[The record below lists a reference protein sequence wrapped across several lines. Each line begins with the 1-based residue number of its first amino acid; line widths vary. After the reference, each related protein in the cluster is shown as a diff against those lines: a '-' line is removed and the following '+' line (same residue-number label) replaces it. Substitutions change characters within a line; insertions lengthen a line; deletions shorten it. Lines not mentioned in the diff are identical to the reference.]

1 MAIIPHEKSSCGG
14 LTLHKIQ
21 TDKYKTTTVVMQF
34 KSRLSEETV
43 TKRALLPYVLQ
54 SGTENYPSSKALRTE
69 LEKLYGATLGV
80 DLAKKGDFHIMTFRM
95 DFANEKFLSEDKP
108 LLKKA
113 LGLFADVV
121 MNPKKVDGV
130 FDSSIVDKEKR
141 TLKQRIQSIYDDKM
155 RYSNM
160 RLTQEMFPN
169 EPFGLHVYG
178 VKDQIDQID
187 AKNLYEYYEKV
198 RNEDEIDLYFVGDL
212 EHISIKDLVTD
223 LFPLKERTEA
233 SSDITEKAPLEVKER
248 EVQEEQEI
256 KQGKLHIGFR
266 SGVSYADDAY
276 YALQVFNGM
285 FGGFSHSKLFRNV
298 REKESLAYYAASRY
312 ESHKGLII
320 VMSGI
325 EFKNYNK
332 TVDIIKEQLTA
343 MQNGDFNDEEMNQT
357 KTMIRNQLLETVDD
371 ARGMVELLY
380 HGVVSQKLRSLEE
393 WLDGVE
399 AVTIEDVKKVADQVK
414 LDTVYFLKGEG
425 AE

>member
-1 MAIIPHEKSSCGG
+1 MAIIPHEKTSCGG

-21 TDKYKTTTVVMQF
+21 TEKYKTTTVVMQF
-34 KSRLSEETV
+34 KARLTEDTV

-54 SGTENYPSSKALRTE
+54 SGTENYPSSKAIRTE

-113 LGLFADVV
+113 LGLLSEVI
-121 MNPKKVDGV
+121 MNPKKVDGG

-141 TLKQRIQSIYDDKM
+141 TLKQRIQSIFDDKM

-160 RLTQEMFPN
+160 RLTQEMFPD
-169 EPFGLHVYG
+169 ESFGLHVYG
-178 VKDQIDQID
+178 VKEHVDTIT
-187 AKNLYEYYEKV
+187 AENLYEYYEKV
-198 RNEDEIDLYFVGDL
+198 CNEDEIDLYFVGDL
-212 EHISIKDLVTD
+212 EELSLEDLVSD
-223 LFPLKERTEA
+223 LFSFNERSEH
-233 SSDITEKAPLEVKER
+233 SDEITEKAPLEVEEKEVK
-248 EVQEEQEI
+248 ESQEI
-256 KQGKLHIGFR
+256 KQGKLHMGFR
-266 SGVSYADDAY
+266 SGVSYADDSY

-325 EFKNYNK
+325 EFKNYDK
-332 TVDIIKEQLTA
+332 TVDIIKDQLTA
-343 MQNGDFNDEEMNQT
+343 MQKGDFNDDEMKQT

-371 ARGMVELLY
+371 AKGMVELLY
-380 HGVVSQKLRSLEE
+380 HGVVSRKLRSLEE
-393 WLDGVE
+393 WLEGIDS
-399 AVTIEDVKKVADQVK
+399 VTKEDVMKVADQVK
-414 LDTVYFLKGEG
+414 LDTVYFLKGEE
-425 AE
+425 A

>member
-21 TDKYKTTTVVMQF
+21 TEKYKTTTVVMQF

-121 MNPKKVDGV
+121 MNPKKVDGA

-178 VKDQIDQID
+178 VKEQIDQID

-198 RNEDEIDLYFVGDL
+198 CNEDEIDLYFVGDL
-212 EHISIKDLVTD
+212 DEISIKDLVTD
-223 LFPLKERTEA
+223 LFPLKERAEA
-233 SSDITEKAPLEVKER
+233 SSEITEKAPLEVKER

-256 KQGKLHIGFR
+256 KQGKLHMGFR
-266 SGVSYADDAY
+266 SGVSYADDDY
-276 YALQVFNGM
+276 YALQVFN
-285 FGGFSHSKLFRNV
+285 
-298 REKESLAYYAASRY
+298 
-312 ESHKGLII
+312 
-320 VMSGI
+320 
-325 EFKNYNK
+325 
-332 TVDIIKEQLTA
+332 
-343 MQNGDFNDEEMNQT
+343 
-357 KTMIRNQLLETVDD
+357 
-371 ARGMVELLY
+371 
-380 HGVVSQKLRSLEE
+380 
-393 WLDGVE
+393 
-399 AVTIEDVKKVADQVK
+399 
-414 LDTVYFLKGEG
+414 
-425 AE
+425 

>member
-1 MAIIPHEKSSCGG
+1 MIPHEKSSCGG

-21 TDKYKTTTVVMQF
+21 TEKYKTTTVVMQF

-121 MNPKKVDGV
+121 MNPKKVDGA

-178 VKDQIDQID
+178 IKEQIDQID
-187 AKNLYEYYEKV
+187 ANNLYEYYEKV
-198 RNEDEIDLYFVGDL
+198 CNEDEIDLYFVGDL
-212 EHISIKDLVTD
+212 DEISIKDLVTD

-233 SSDITEKAPLEVKER
+233 SSAITEKAPLEVKER

-256 KQGKLHIGFR
+256 KQGKLHMGFR
-266 SGVSYADDAY
+266 SGVSYADDDY

-371 ARGMVELLY
+371 AKGMVELLY

-393 WLDGVE
+393 WLDGID
-399 AVTIEDVKKVADQVK
+399 AVTTEDVKRVADQVK